1 MSVLDLSSLL
11 QVAAPEALS
20 PPDPPATPAID
31 NSTASTADSTSSGS
45 SGSSSDSATLST
57 SLTPQETVEAALLK
71 ANVSPASNGFAT
83 AADEAAAALVDL
95 GGASRVT
102 VDDYEDSVP
111 PNLAA
116 ASALLSELTA
126 NTNDDTGVLSAA
138 YVALSS
144 DDALSLTAA

>member
-11 QVAAPEALS
+11 QVAAPEALA

-45 SGSSSDSATLST
+45 SSSSDSSKLNLTLS
-57 SLTPQETVEAALLK
+57 PEETVDAAVMGASL
-71 ANVSPASNGFAT
+71 SPTVNGFET
-83 AADEAAAALVDL
+83 AANEAAAALVDL

-102 VDDYEDSVP
+102 VDNYESSVP

-126 NTNDDTGVLSAA
+126 NSNADTGALSAA
-138 YVALSS
+138 YMALSS

>member
-11 QVAAPEALS
+11 QVTAPEVLA

-45 SGSSSDSATLST
+45 SSSSDTSTLR
-57 SLTPQETVEAALLK
+57 SLTQQQTGNSAKAAPTSIAATV
-71 ANVSPASNGFAT
+71 NQWT
-83 AADEAAAALVDL
+83 AAAEEAAAALVDV
-95 GGASRVT
+95 GGASSIT
-102 VDDYEDSVP
+102 VDDYETSVP

-116 ASALLSELTA
+116 ASALLSELSA
-126 NTNDDTGVLSAA
+126 NSNANSGVLSAA
-138 YVALSS
+138 FVALSA